1 MAEEALR
8 EFTLVG
14 GTALALQMGHRFSED
29 IDMFCFGDFE
39 SFALQ
44 KLLNE
49 RLSPSFNI
57 TRNYFIQFTV
67 DGIKVDL
74 MKYPYPPVYPIVV
87 EDGIRMLSVRD
98 IIPMKLSA
106 ISNRGAKKD
115 FFDIYFLLREFRFD
129 EMLMLYS
136 ERFNMPEVISVLRS
150 IQYFDDAEL
159 ENDPLCF
166 EKVTWAQVKNAIQQQ
181 VRAYLR

>member
-1 MAEEALR
+1 
-8 EFTLVG
+8 
-14 GTALALQMGHRFSED
+14 
-29 IDMFCFGDFE
+29 
-39 SFALQ
+39 
-44 KLLNE
+44 
-49 RLSPSFNI
+49 
-57 TRNYFIQFTV
+57 V

-87 EDGIRMLSVRD
+87 EDGIRMLSIRD

-115 FFDIYFLLREFRFD
+115 FFDIHFLLREFRFD

-166 EKVTWAQVKNAIQQQ
+166 EQITWAEVKNTIRHQVK
-181 VRAYLR
+181 AYLR